1 MAKLH
6 SLLVLQQFMRSLGE
20 DMEEAELVRSIKQN
34 ESKRTGAN
42 EQTSEFEWLKPTN
55 AIQNLLIDRR
65 SALSDENIIN
75 F

>member
-34 ESKRTGAN
+34 ESKRTSEWTN
-42 EQTSEFEWLKPTN
+42 ERIRMTKTYERHPEYISDRLRGGGHSQIW
-55 AIQNLLIDRR
+55 AI
-65 SALSDENIIN
+65 
-75 F
+75 

>member
-34 ESKRTGAN
+34 ES
-42 EQTSEFEWLKPTN
+42 
-55 AIQNLLIDRR
+55 
-65 SALSDENIIN
+65 
-75 F
+75 

>member
-34 ESKRTGAN
+34 ESKRTSEWTN
-42 EQTSEFEWLKPTN
+42 ERIRMTKTYERHPEYISDRPGGGGHSHIW
-55 AIQNLLIDRR
+55 AI
-65 SALSDENIIN
+65 
-75 F
+75 